1 MWLVDGQS
9 VVSWPIFQLVVD
21 VKLGKQLK
29 EDEKLGT
36 FNFKQDSNTNVNEI
50 VSKTMPVYA
59 LEY

>member
-1 MWLVDGQS
+1 
-9 VVSWPIFQLVVD
+9 